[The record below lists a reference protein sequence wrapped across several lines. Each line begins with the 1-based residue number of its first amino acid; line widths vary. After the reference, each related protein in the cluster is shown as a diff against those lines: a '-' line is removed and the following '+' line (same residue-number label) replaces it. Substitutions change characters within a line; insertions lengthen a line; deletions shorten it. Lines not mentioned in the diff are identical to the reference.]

1 VEPFRYREDAKIPCF
16 SLHPWE
22 NAFPNLVAGMSARKA
37 SPDPY
42 QHNYALHVGD
52 DPDRVRLNRQK
63 LAEQLGMSFSAWT
76 CGEQVHG
83 ADIAEVSS
91 EDRGKG
97 RNSLETAL
105 PSVDGLLTDQEDIL
119 LTSFYADCVP
129 LLFYSPDSSIIGLAH
144 AGWRGTVGRIGPRMV
159 EKMVRRGAKREGILA
174 AIAPSIGGC
183 CYEVDEHV
191 VGPLSQSLSDL
202 SGVINPSRPGRW
214 MLNLKAANR
223 KLLLEAGIREENLL
237 VSGWC
242 TSCHEE
248 HFFSHRRDQGRTGRM
263 VAWIGMRK
271 GRKV

>member
-1 VEPFRYREDAKIPCF
+1 MEPFRYREDKGVPYF

-22 NAFPNLVAGMSARKA
+22 ENFPNLVVGMSARKA
-37 SPDPY
+37 SSDLF

-52 DPDRVRLNRQK
+52 DPDRVRTNRQK
-63 LAEQLGMSFSAWT
+63 LAERLGMPFSSWT

-83 ADIAEVSS
+83 TDIKEVVS
-91 EDRGKG
+91 EDRGRG
-97 RNSLETAL
+97 RNSLENAL
-105 PSVDGLLTDQEDIL
+105 PSVDGMLTGEEDIL

-129 LLFYSPDSSIIGLAH
+129 LLFYSPDSRVIGLAH
-144 AGWRGTVGRIGPRMV
+144 AGWRGTVGGIGPRMV
-159 EKMVRRGAKREGILA
+159 ERMVRRGSKREHILV

-191 VGPLSQSLSDL
+191 VGPLSRVLSDL
-202 SGVINPSRPGRW
+202 TGVIRPSNAGKW
-214 MLNLKAANR
+214 MLDLKAANR
-223 KLLLEAGIREENLL
+223 KLLLEAGIREENIL

-242 TSCHEE
+242 TSCHRKY
-248 HFFSHRRDQGRTGRM
+248 FYSHRRDQGRTGRM